1 MRTSLFD
8 YNLPKEFIAKNPLIP
23 RDSSKL
29 LIYDSSKNKVFHKHF
44 YDLKNLLSNNDLLV
58 LNRSKVIPARI
69 LFDID
74 GGKKEIFILKKLD
87 DGKFRVLVKP
97 GKFFKTG
104 KIFNLNKKV
113 SCEVV
118 GINEDGSRIVKANT
132 DLIEFSMKFGT
143 VPLPPYIKDSSA
155 KDSQYQTVYA
165 KEKGSVA
172 APTAGLHF
180 TKPLLNIL
188 KNKGVSIETVLL
200 HVGQGTFTP
209 VTTEDISKHKM
220 HAEEFE
226 VSETAAKRLN
236 EAKKNGKRI
245 IAVGTTSVRVLES
258 CYKNGFK
265 PKFGETNIFIYP
277 GNYKWKAVDVLIT
290 NFHLPKSTLIM
301 LVASFLENKGV
312 KNPVQKI
319 LELYESAKKNNYRFY
334 SFGDAMMII

>member
-1 MRTSLFD
+1 MKTSLFD
-8 YNLPKEFIAKNPLIP
+8 YNLPKEFIAKNPVVP

-29 LIYDSSKNKVFHKHF
+29 LVYDSSKNKVFHKHF
-44 YDLKNLLSNNDLLV
+44 YDLKDLLSPNDLLV

-69 LFDID
+69 LFGTNDVER
-74 GGKKEIFILKKLD
+74 EIFILKKIVA
-87 DGKFRVLVKP
+87 GKFQVLVKP
-97 GKFFKTG
+97 GKFFSEG
-104 KIFNLNKKV
+104 KKFLLNKKV
-113 SCEVV
+113 SCEVI
-118 GINEDGSRIVKANT
+118 GINEDGSRIIKANT

-143 VPLPPYIKDSSA
+143 VPLPPYIKDSLA
-155 KDSQYQTVYA
+155 KAGQYQTVYA

-180 TKPLLNIL
+180 TKPLLNTL
-188 KNKGVSIETVLL
+188 KNKGVSVETVLL

-220 HAEEFE
+220 HTEEFE
-226 VSETAAKRLN
+226 VSGTVAKRLN

-258 CYKNGFK
+258 CYCGEFK

-277 GNYKWKAVDVLIT
+277 GNYKWKAVDALIT

-301 LVASFLENKGV
+301 LVASFLEDKGV

-319 LELYESAKKNNYRFY
+319 LDLYETAKKNNYRFY